1 MIKIKVGLAEDNAR
15 FRKAFLRLMK
25 PDPDLDFIIEA
36 ENGAD
41 LLVQLESMTPDII
54 LLDIRMPVM
63 DGFEA
68 AKIIHK
74 TYPQIK
80 IVAFTQ
86 FDLEENIIEMSKIG
100 VKSFVGKNQMEE
112 VPRILKIVHEGGV
125 YYPDK
130 VAEII
135 STYLKRNS
143 SFSSKCPVS
152 LTELDVTIL
161 QGICKGFSSTQIG
174 DLTNKSPR
182 TVEKYRNELYQKFKV
197 NNLQQLIVEASRW
210 AFLK

>member
-25 PDPDLDFIIEA
+25 LEPHLDFIIEA

-41 LLVQLESMTPDII
+41 LLLQLESTIPDII
-54 LLDIRMPVM
+54 LLDIRMPLM

-68 AKIIHK
+68 AKIIYK
-74 TYPQIK
+74 KYPQIK

-100 VKSFVGKNQMEE
+100 VKSFIGKNQAEK
-112 VPRILKIVHEGGV
+112 VPGILKIINNGGV
-125 YYPDK
+125 YYPDE
-130 VAEII
+130 VAEILRK
-135 STYLKRNS
+135 YLNRIP

-152 LTELDVTIL
+152 LSELEITLL
-161 QGICKGFSSTQIG
+161 QSICKGFSSTQIG
-174 DLTNKSPR
+174 DLINKSPR

-197 NNLQQLIVEASRW
+197 NNQQQLIVEASRW
-210 AFLK
+210 SFLK